1 MIFLTINEKQ
11 YAVEVGIGEPGL
23 PPIVPALANAVYNAA
38 KVRIRNLPMTP
49 ESVLRSMKV

>member
-1 MIFLTINEKQ
+1 MG
-11 YAVEVGIGEPGL
+11 GIGEPGL
-23 PPIVPALANAVYNAA
+23 PPIAPALANAVYNAA